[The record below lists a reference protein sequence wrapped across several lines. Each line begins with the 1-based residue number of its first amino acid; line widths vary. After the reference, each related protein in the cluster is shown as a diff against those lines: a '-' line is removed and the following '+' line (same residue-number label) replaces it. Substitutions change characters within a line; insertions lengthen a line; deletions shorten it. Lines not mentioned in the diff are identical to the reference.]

1 MATLNQLPEAT
12 TPGQTYTL
20 TDGRQLITVYDRPST
35 DPDAR
40 LIWNEVVQQI
50 GRDQL
55 DFSDGTTETDGR
67 VLVLTSD
74 NQLTTIAQGTQTGT
88 GISEADALG
97 LIDGSVQATD
107 DGLVSTGTGTIA
119 LAQVNRL
126 PRGTVITSE
135 IDTTQTVTN
144 QTPGVRYIVYDVSS
158 LFARVR
164 GSTFVTREL
173 IATGENFILGTD
185 AAVAPYLIHNY

>member
-1 MATLNQLPEAT
+1 MATLSQLPEAT

-107 DGLVSTGTGTIA
+107 DGLVS
-119 LAQVNRL
+119 L
-126 PRGTVITSE
+126 S
-135 IDTTQTVTN
+135 
-144 QTPGVRYIVYDVSS
+144 
-158 LFARVR
+158 
-164 GSTFVTREL
+164 
-173 IATGENFILGTD
+173 
-185 AAVAPYLIHNY
+185 LIHI